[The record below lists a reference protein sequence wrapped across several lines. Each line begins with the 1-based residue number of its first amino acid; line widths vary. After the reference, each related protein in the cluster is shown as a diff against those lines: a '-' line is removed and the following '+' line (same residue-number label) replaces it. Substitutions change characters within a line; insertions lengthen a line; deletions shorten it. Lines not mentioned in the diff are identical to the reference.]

1 MDLSDLSITLATD
14 AQRRPKPHSD
24 EMGFG
29 VFYSDHMFLMDWHE
43 GRGWHSPRIEP
54 YRPLTLDPAAM
65 VLHYA
70 QAAFEGFKAY
80 PTKDGRILLFRPELN
95 LSRMNDSMERICVPT
110 VDGEFVLSAIKRLIA
125 IDRDWI
131 PAGRGES
138 LYIRPT
144 VIATEPHIGV
154 RPAKHYLFYVIMSPV
169 GAYYPQGFSP
179 IKILVEEN
187 YVRSAVGGLGGAK
200 AAANYAASLLA
211 AEEAHRRGWTQ
222 VLWLDAAERRYV
234 EEVGT
239 MNIFFMIDDTL
250 VTPGLSGSLLPGI
263 TRKSVLELAAHRGM
277 KTEQRSVTIDEVTQA
292 AEDGRLTEMFGSGTA
307 AIISPV
313 NEFCYKDI
321 PYALPDPQPGPV
333 AVDLFETLLAIQYG
347 EQEDPFGWI
356 TEVQ

>member
-1 MDLSDLSITLATD
+1 MDLSITLATD
-14 AQRRPKPHSD
+14 AQRRTKPHPD

-29 VFYSDHMFLMDWHE
+29 IFYSDHIFLMDWHE
-43 GRGWHSPRIEP
+43 DKGWHGARIEP

-80 PTKDGRILLFRPELN
+80 PTKDGRVLLFRPELN
-95 LSRMNDSMERICVPT
+95 LARMNDSMRRICVPP
-110 VDGEFVLSAIKRLIA
+110 VDEAFVLSAIKKLIS

-131 PAGRGES
+131 PTGRGQS

-154 RPAKHYLFYVIMSPV
+154 RPSKEYLFYVIMSPV
-169 GAYYPQGFSP
+169 GAYYKEGFSP
-179 IKILVEEN
+179 VKILVEEN

-222 VLWLDAAERRYV
+222 VLWLDASHRALV

-250 VTPGLSGSLLPGI
+250 VTPKLTGSLLAGI
-263 TRKSVLELAAHRGM
+263 TRKSVLELADHWGM
-277 KTEQRSVTIDEVTQA
+277 KTEQRSVRIEEVTQA
-292 AEDGRLTEMFGSGTA
+292 AEEGRLTEMFGSGTA

-313 NEFCYKDI
+313 NEFCYKDV
-321 PYALPDPQPGPV
+321 PYLLPAPQPGPV
-333 AVDLFETLLAIQYG
+333 AVNLFETLLAIQYG
-347 EQEDPFGWI
+347 DQKDPFGWV
-356 TEVQ
+356 TEVD

>member
-1 MDLSDLSITLATD
+1 MDLSITRATD
-14 AQRRPKPHSD
+14 AQRRTKPHPD

-29 VFYSDHMFLMDWHE
+29 IFYSDHMFLMEWDE
-43 GRGWHSPRIEP
+43 GKGWHSPRIEP
-54 YRPLTLDPAAM
+54 YHVLTLDPAAM

-95 LSRMNDSMERICVPT
+95 LARMNESMKRICVPT
-110 VDGEFVLSAIKRLIA
+110 IDEAFVLSAVKKLVS

-131 PAGRGES
+131 PTGRGQS

-154 RPAKHYLFYVIMSPV
+154 RPSKHYLFYVITSPV
-169 GAYYPQGFSP
+169 GAYYKEGFSP
-179 IKILVEEN
+179 VKILVEEN

-222 VLWLDAAERRYV
+222 VLWLDAAKRAFV

-239 MNIFFMIDDTL
+239 MNIFFMIDGAM
-250 VTPGLSGSLLPGI
+250 VTPELTGSLLPGI
-263 TRKSVLELAAHRGM
+263 TRRSVLELADHWGM
-277 KTEQRSVTIDEVTQA
+277 KTEQRPVAIDELTQA

-313 NEFCYKDI
+313 SEFCYKDV
-321 PYALPDPQPGPV
+321 PYTLSGPQPGPV
-333 AVDLFETLLAIQYG
+333 SVDLFETLLAIQYG
-347 EQEDPFGWI
+347 EQKDPFGWI
-356 TEVQ
+356 TEVT

>member
-1 MDLSDLSITLATD
+1 MDLPITLATD
-14 AQRRPKPHSD
+14 AQRRTKPHPD

-29 VFYSDHMFLMDWHE
+29 IFYSDHMFLMEWRQD
-43 GRGWHSPRIEP
+43 RGWHGGRIEP

-80 PTKDGRILLFRPELN
+80 PAKDGRILLFRPELN
-95 LSRMNDSMERICVPT
+95 LARMNESMKRICVPPI
-110 VDGEFVLSAIKRLIA
+110 DEEFVLTAIKKLIA
-125 IDRDWI
+125 VDRDWI
-131 PAGRGES
+131 PAGRGQS

-154 RPAKHYLFYVIMSPV
+154 RPSKQYLFYVITSPV
-169 GAYYPQGFSP
+169 GAYYKEGFSP
-179 IKILVEEN
+179 VKILVEEN

-211 AEEAHRRGWTQ
+211 AEEANRRGWTQ
-222 VLWLDAAERRYV
+222 VLWLDAAERKYV

-239 MNIFFMIDDTL
+239 MNIFFVINDAL
-250 VTPGLSGSLLPGI
+250 VTPRLTGSLLPGI
-263 TRKSVLELAAHRGM
+263 TRKSVLELAAHWGM
-277 KTEQRSVTIDEVTQA
+277 KAEERPVTIDEVTQA
-292 AEDGRLTEMFGSGTA
+292 AEDGSLTEMFGSGTA

-321 PYALPDPQPGPV
+321 PHNLAGPQPGPV
-333 AVDLFETLLAIQYG
+333 AVNLFETLLAIQNG
-347 EQEDPFGWI
+347 EQQDPFGWV
-356 TEVQ
+356 TEVR

>member
-1 MDLSDLSITLATD
+1 MDLSITLAKD
-14 AQRRPKPHSD
+14 AQRRAKPHPE

-43 GRGWHSPRIEP
+43 GRGWHDARIEP

-80 PTKDGRILLFRPELN
+80 PTKDGRILLFRPQLN
-95 LSRMNDSMERICVPT
+95 LSRMNQSMERICVPPI
-110 VDGEFVLSAIKRLIA
+110 DEAFVLSAIKKLIA

-131 PAGRGES
+131 PAGRGQS

-154 RPAKHYLFYVIMSPV
+154 RPSKHYLFYVITSPV
-169 GAYYPQGFSP
+169 GAYYKEGFSP
-179 IKILVEEN
+179 VKILVEEN

-222 VLWLDAAERRYV
+222 VLWLDAAERKYV

-239 MNIFFMIDDTL
+239 MNIFFMINDAL
-250 VTPGLSGSLLPGI
+250 VTPGLTGSLLPGI
-263 TRKSVLELAAHRGM
+263 TRRSVLELASHWGM
-277 KTEQRSVTIDEVTQA
+277 KTEQRPVTIDEVTQA
-292 AEDGRLTEMFGSGTA
+292 AEDGQLTEMFGSGTA

-313 NEFCYKDI
+313 NEFCYKDV
-321 PYALPDPQPGPV
+321 PYLLAGPQPGPV
-333 AVDLFETLLAIQYG
+333 AVKLFEKLLAIQCG
-347 EQEDPFGWI
+347 EEKDSFGW
-356 TEVQ
+356 TVEVA

>member
-1 MDLSDLSITLATD
+1 MDLSITLAPD
-14 AQRRPKPHSD
+14 NRKREKPHPD

-29 VFYSDHMFLMDWHE
+29 IFYSSHMFLMDWHE
-43 GRGWHSPRIEP
+43 DRGWHGARIEP

-80 PTKDGRILLFRPELN
+80 PAKDGRILLFRPELN
-95 LSRMNDSMERICVPT
+95 LARMNDSMRRICVPPI
-110 VDGEFVLSAIKRLIA
+110 DEAFVLSAVKKLIS

-131 PAGRGES
+131 PTGRGQS

-169 GAYYPQGFSP
+169 GAYYKEGFSP

-222 VLWLDAAERRYV
+222 VLWLDAAHRKYV

-239 MNIFFMIDDTL
+239 MNIFFVIDDTL
-250 VTPGLSGSLLPGI
+250 VTPALTGSLLAGI
-263 TRKSVLELAAHRGM
+263 TRRSVLELAERWGM
-277 KTEQRSVTIDEVTQA
+277 KTEQRPVPIDEVTEA
-292 AEDGRLTEMFGSGTA
+292 AEGGRLTEMFGSGTA

-313 NEFCYKDI
+313 NEFCYKDV
-321 PYALPDPQPGPV
+321 PYVLPAPQPGPV
-333 AVDLFETLLAIQYG
+333 SVDLFETLLAIQYG

-356 TEVQ
+356 VEV

>member
-1 MDLSDLSITLATD
+1 MDLSITLATD
-14 AQRRPKPHSD
+14 AQRRSKPHPD

-43 GRGWHSPRIEP
+43 DRGWHGARIEP

-80 PTKDGRILLFRPELN
+80 PTGDGRVLLFRPGLN
-95 LSRMNDSMERICVPT
+95 LARMNDSMRRICVPPM
-110 VDGEFVLSAIKRLIA
+110 DESFVLSAIKKLIS

-131 PAGRGES
+131 PTGRGQS

-154 RPAKHYLFYVIMSPV
+154 RPAKHYLFYVILSPV
-169 GAYYPQGFSP
+169 GAYYKEGFAP
-179 IKILVEEN
+179 VKILVEEN
-187 YVRSAVGGLGGAK
+187 YVRSAVGGLGAAK

-222 VLWLDAAERRYV
+222 VLWLDAAHRKFV

-250 VTPGLSGSLLPGI
+250 VTPALTGSLLPGI
-263 TRKSVLELAAHRGM
+263 TRKSVLELAADWGM
-277 KTEQRSVTIDEVTQA
+277 KSEERTVSIDQLTKA
-292 AEDGRLTEMFGSGTA
+292 AEDCSLTEMFGSGTA

-313 NEFCYKDI
+313 NEFCYKDV
-321 PYALPDPQPGPV
+321 PYLLPAPQPGPV
-333 AVDLFETLLAIQYG
+333 AVNLFETLLAIQYG
-347 EQEDPFGWI
+347 QQKDPFGWI
-356 TEVQ
+356 VEVD

>member
-1 MDLSDLSITLATD
+1 MDLSITLATD
-14 AQRRPKPHSD
+14 AQRRSKPHPD

-43 GRGWHSPRIEP
+43 DRGWHGARIEP

-80 PTKDGRILLFRPELN
+80 PTGDGRVLLFRPGLN
-95 LSRMNDSMERICVPT
+95 LARMNDSMRRICVPPM
-110 VDGEFVLSAIKRLIA
+110 DESFVLSAIKKLIS

-131 PAGRGES
+131 PTGRGQS

-154 RPAKHYLFYVIMSPV
+154 RPAKHYLFYVILSPV
-169 GAYYPQGFSP
+169 GAYYKEGFAP
-179 IKILVEEN
+179 VKILVEEN
-187 YVRSAVGGLGGAK
+187 YVRSAVGGLGAAK

-222 VLWLDAAERRYV
+222 VLWLDAAHRKFV

-250 VTPGLSGSLLPGI
+250 VTPALTGSLLPGI
-263 TRKSVLELAAHRGM
+263 TRKSVLELAADWGM
-277 KTEQRSVTIDEVTQA
+277 KSEERTVSIDQLTKA
-292 AEDGRLTEMFGSGTA
+292 AEDGSLTEMFGSGTA

-313 NEFCYKDI
+313 NEFCYKDV
-321 PYALPDPQPGPV
+321 PYLLPAPQPGPV
-333 AVDLFETLLAIQYG
+333 AVNLFETLLAIQYG
-347 EQEDPFGWI
+347 QQKDPFGWI
-356 TEVQ
+356 VEVD

>member
-1 MDLSDLSITLATD
+1 MDLSITLATD
-14 AQRRPKPHSD
+14 AQRRMKPHPD

-29 VFYSDHMFLMDWHE
+29 VFYSDHMFLMEWDE

-54 YRPLTLDPAAM
+54 YRQLTLDPAAM

-80 PTKDGRILLFRPELN
+80 PTKDGRTLLFRPELN
-95 LSRMNDSMERICVPT
+95 LARMNESMRRICVPPI
-110 VDGEFVLSAIKRLIA
+110 DEAFVLSAIKKLVA

-131 PAGRGES
+131 PTGRGQS

-154 RPAKHYLFYVIMSPV
+154 RPSKHYLFYVITSPV
-169 GAYYPQGFSP
+169 GAYYKEGFSP
-179 IKILVEEN
+179 VKILVEEN

-222 VLWLDAAERRYV
+222 VLWLDAAERAYV

-239 MNIFFMIDDTL
+239 MNIFFMIDGAL
-250 VTPGLSGSLLPGI
+250 VTPGLTGSLLPGI
-263 TRKSVLELAAHRGM
+263 TRRSVLELADNWGM
-277 KTEQRSVTIDEVTQA
+277 KTEQRPVAIDELTQA

-313 NEFCYKDI
+313 SEFCYKDV
-321 PYALPDPQPGPV
+321 PYQLPGPQPGPV
-333 AVDLFETLLAIQYG
+333 SVNLFETLLAIQYG
-347 EQEDPFGWI
+347 DQSDPFGWV
-356 TEVQ
+356 TEVV